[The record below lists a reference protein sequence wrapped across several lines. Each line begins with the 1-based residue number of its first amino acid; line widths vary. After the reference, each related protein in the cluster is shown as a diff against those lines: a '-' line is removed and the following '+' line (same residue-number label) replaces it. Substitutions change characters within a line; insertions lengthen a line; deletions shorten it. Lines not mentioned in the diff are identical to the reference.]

1 MIRRPPRS
9 TRTDSHLP
17 YTTLFRSRC
26 ADARRNRA
34 EDSRYTSCEPELR
47 PVRGNKGRATRTTL
61 QPGTNHKATPGH
73 FVCRHATEK
82 SHAQNVE
89 GGKNTKGDRC
99 KVRPLPPNG
108 IISKIGRTPCR
119 ESEVQY

>member
-1 MIRRPPRS
+1 MSAAYPRRGRLKGKKDIRP
-9 TRTDSHLP
+9 
-17 YTTLFRSRC
+17 C
-26 ADARRNRA
+26 ADARRSRA

-89 GGKNTKGDRC
+89 GGTNTKGDRC
-99 KVRPLPPNG
+99 KVRPLRPNG
-108 IISKIGRTPCR
+108 LITHRVG
-119 ESEVQY
+119 